1 MRHMYFK
8 WRKKESVNPALVE
21 HISESINVNPF
32 LSKILVQR
40 NVEDYE
46 TAKSFFN
53 PLKSE
58 LHDPFLMKDMDL
70 AIDRIQEALNNGENI
85 LIYGD
90 YDVDGTT
97 SVSLVYTF
105 LKTYTPHIDYY
116 VPDRF
121 KEGYGISVEGIAYA
135 VENKVDLMIA
145 LDCGIRSVDICA
157 LAKEN
162 GIDMIICDHHLPG
175 DSLPNAVAVLD
186 PKRKDCEYPFKELSG
201 CGIGFKLIQAFAQE
215 KGLPFESIE
224 DYLDL
229 VVVSIASDLV
239 DIRGENRVL
248 AFYGLKKLNS
258 APRMGLQALIGE
270 VPVGKNFTISDIV
283 FSIGP
288 KINAAGRIAH
298 ARNAVELLIANDF
311 YEAEKL
317 TDVLHKN
324 NDERKE
330 TDSDITIEAIKR
342 LDEDPS
348 FAAKKSTVL
357 YGDQWSKGVLGIVA
371 SRLVEQYYK
380 PTIVFSQIEDQL
392 TGSARSIKNFDI
404 HTAIG
409 QCGDLVEQFGGHMYA
424 AGLTIKKENF
434 NTFQERFEEI
444 AMKQLEKQELVPEV
458 EYDIELPID
467 AITEK
472 FVEILDRMEPFGPG
486 NMMPVFRSNGFTR
499 ATRARVL
506 KEKHLKFTLMN
517 SSGQYFD
524 VIGFSLGD
532 KMHIIESGKPFDIC
546 YCLEYNVF
554 RGERKI
560 QMKLKDIKFANE
572 E

>member
-1 MRHMYFK
+1 MYFK
-8 WRKKESVNPALVE
+8 WRKKEAVNPALVE

-32 LSKILVQR
+32 LSEILVQR
-40 NVEDYE
+40 DIEDYE

-105 LKTYTPHIDYY
+105 LKTYTPNIDYY

-121 KEGYGISVEGIAYA
+121 KEGYGISIEGIAYA
-135 VENKVDLMIA
+135 VEHKVDLMIA
-145 LDCGIRSVDICA
+145 LDCGIRSVDITT
-157 LAKEN
+157 LAKEK

-175 DSLPNAVAVLD
+175 DTLPNAVAVLD

-270 VPVGKNFTISDIV
+270 VPEGKNFTISDIV

-317 TDVLHKN
+317 TDVLQKN

-342 LDEDPS
+342 LDEDS
-348 FAAKKSTVL
+348 TFSSKKSTVL

-371 SRLVEQYYK
+371 SRLV
-380 PTIVFSQIEDQL
+380 
-392 TGSARSIKNFDI
+392 GSYL
-404 HTAIG
+404 
-409 QCGDLVEQFGGHMYA
+409 Q
-424 AGLTIKKENF
+424 
-434 NTFQERFEEI
+434 
-444 AMKQLEKQELVPEV
+444 
-458 EYDIELPID
+458 
-467 AITEK
+467 
-472 FVEILDRMEPFGPG
+472 
-486 NMMPVFRSNGFTR
+486 
-499 ATRARVL
+499 
-506 KEKHLKFTLMN
+506 
-517 SSGQYFD
+517 SG
-524 VIGFSLGD
+524 S
-532 KMHIIESGKPFDIC
+532 
-546 YCLEYNVF
+546 
-554 RGERKI
+554 
-560 QMKLKDIKFANE
+560 
-572 E
+572 

>member
-1 MRHMYFK
+1 MYYK
-8 WRKKESVNPALVE
+8 WRKKEAANPALVE
-21 HISESINVNPF
+21 QISKSINVNPY
-32 LSKILVQR
+32 LSEILVQR
-40 NVEDYE
+40 DIADYDI
-46 TAKSFFN
+46 AKSFFN
-53 PLKSE
+53 PQKSD

-70 AIDRIQEALNNGENI
+70 AIERIIQALDNNENI

-105 LKTYTPHIDYY
+105 LKTYTPNINYY

-135 VENKVDLMIA
+135 VEQKVDLMIA
-145 LDCGIRSVDICA
+145 LDCGIRSIDITT
-157 LAKEN
+157 LAKEK
-162 GIDMIICDHHLPG
+162 GIDMVICDHHLPG
-175 DSLPNAVAVLD
+175 DTLPNAVAVLD
-186 PKRKDCEYPFKELSG
+186 PKRADCEYPFKELSG

-229 VVVSIASDLV
+229 VSVSIASDLV

-283 FSIGP
+283 FTIGP

-298 ARNAVELLIANDF
+298 ARNAVELLVANDF

-330 TDSDITIEAIKR
+330 TDSGITAEAIDR
-342 LDEDPS
+342 LDNDQQ

-357 YGDQWSKGVLGIVA
+357 YGDEWSKGVLGIVA

-380 PTIVFSQIEDQL
+380 PTIVFTHIDNKL

-409 QCGDLVEQFGGHMYA
+409 RCGDLVEQFGGHMYA

-434 NTFQERFEEI
+434 EAFQTRFEEI
-444 AMKQLEKQELVPEV
+444 AMAQLEKQELVPEV

-467 AITEK
+467 AINTK

-486 NMMPVFRSNGFTR
+486 NMMPVFRTNGFTKSFR
-499 ATRARVL
+499 SRLL
-506 KEKHLKFTLMN
+506 KDKHLKFSLSN
-517 SSGQYFD
+517 SRGDYYD

-532 KMHIIESGKPFDIC
+532 KMEILNSGREFDIC
-546 YCLEYNVF
+546 YSLEYNVF

-560 QMKLKDIKFANE
+560 QLKLRDIKYSDE
-572 E
+572 ED

>member
-175 DSLPNAVAVLD
+175 DTLPNAVAVLD

>member
-1 MRHMYFK
+1 MYYK
-8 WRKKESVNPALVE
+8 WRKKEAVNPALVE
-21 HISESINVNPF
+21 HISASINVNSF

-40 NVEDYE
+40 NIEDYE

-70 AIDRIQEALNNGENI
+70 AIDRINEALNNGENI

-105 LKTYTPHIDYY
+105 LKTYTPNIDYY

-145 LDCGIRSVDICA
+145 LDCGIRSVDITM
-157 LAKEN
+157 LAKEK

-175 DSLPNAVAVLD
+175 DTLPNAVAVLD

-201 CGIGFKLIQAFAQE
+201 CGIGFKLIQAFAQD

-248 AFYGLKKLNS
+248 AYYGLKKLNS

-270 VPVGKNFTISDIV
+270 VPVGKSFTISDIV

-330 TDSDITIEAIKR
+330 TDSDITIEAIKQ
-342 LDEDPS
+342 LDEDSS
-348 FAAKKSTVL
+348 FAAKKSTVI

-380 PTIVFSQIEDQL
+380 PTVVFSQIEDQL

-434 NTFQERFEEI
+434 NAFQERFETI

-499 ATRARVL
+499 STRARVL

-517 SSGQYFD
+517 EAGHYFD

-532 KMHIIESGKPFDIC
+532 KMHIIESGKSFDIC
-546 YCLEYNVF
+546 YSLEYNVF

-560 QMKLKDIKFANE
+560 QMKLKDIKFSNE